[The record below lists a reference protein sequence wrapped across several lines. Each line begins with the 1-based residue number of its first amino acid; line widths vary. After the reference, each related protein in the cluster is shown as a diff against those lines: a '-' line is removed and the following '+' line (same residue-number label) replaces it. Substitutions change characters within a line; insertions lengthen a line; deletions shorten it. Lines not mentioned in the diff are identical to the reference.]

1 MLLSKL
7 PVPLSKIEIMENET
21 PDDRKTK
28 RYALT
33 RSVMDYGMG
42 AIILG
47 FGVFFFFAPKLGF
60 NFTMSDLSRYFI
72 SGLFV
77 LYGGWR
83 IYRGYQKNYFR

>member
-1 MLLSKL
+1 
-7 PVPLSKIEIMENET
+7 MENET
-21 PDDRKTK
+21 PADRKVK
-28 RYALT
+28 RYALM

-60 NFTMSDLSRYFI
+60 NFEMSNLFRYSL